1 MAETSPRN
9 PWLLYAVLAVLGGAA
24 VSYQI
29 RVTESRYEE
38 LTQGESL
45 VDSGD
50 NLGDVE
56 PMTRAP
62 LDRV

>member
-1 MAETSPRN
+1 MAETSPRS
-9 PWLLYAVLAVLGGAA
+9 PLLLYAALAVLCGVA
-24 VSYQI
+24 VAYQI

-50 NLGDVE
+50 NLCDVE
-56 PMTRAP
+56 PTTRAP